1 MNQPETEPARP
12 GAVAF
17 EVAPL
22 GRRRGRRLDPGWI
35 VAALIVALLLAAI
48 AHPWQSSSPASAV
61 VPSPGPPSRAPI
73 PSLVAGDEPA
83 ASADSSSAPVQV
95 VEQNQSSAPAP
106 LADLAIDILDLAGN
120 QGQWGVGVGA
130 SVGPPLQPALT
141 IPALGVATDQAWW
154 AWIGVRPSRV
164 DAAAGGAAD
173 AIERL
178 PVSDL
183 CSDVPDLP
191 TGAQV
196 LVVTTPFGTP
206 VGIQVQAWHEVG
218 WHDEPRDIEPLPGVT
233 GLIPRQ
239 TGGVTYLQLADGK
252 TWPDGR
258 YELDVDGPSGTH
270 LTVCLGQP

>member
-141 IPALGVATDQAWW
+141 IPALGVATDQAWSV
-154 AWIGVRPSRV
+154 ATPSAGIV
-164 DAAAGGAAD
+164 SAGCSGGPTDAPTPTPHWPWLPARSRISMARSANGAGA
-173 AIERL
+173 
-178 PVSDL
+178 
-183 CSDVPDLP
+183 
-191 TGAQV
+191 
-196 LVVTTPFGTP
+196 
-206 VGIQVQAWHEVG
+206 
-218 WHDEPRDIEPLPGVT
+218 
-233 GLIPRQ
+233 
-239 TGGVTYLQLADGK
+239 
-252 TWPDGR
+252 
-258 YELDVDGPSGTH
+258 LD
-270 LTVCLGQP
+270 